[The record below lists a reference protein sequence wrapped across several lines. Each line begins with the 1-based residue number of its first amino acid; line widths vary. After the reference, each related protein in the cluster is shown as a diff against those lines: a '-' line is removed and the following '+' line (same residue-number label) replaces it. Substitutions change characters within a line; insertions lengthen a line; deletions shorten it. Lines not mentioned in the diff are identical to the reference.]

1 MANPTSVSNNPL
13 DEAKCG
19 VRYGRGARLS
29 LNLSDQRTC
38 FPEKTLPARL
48 FRSARNDRN
57 RFVALYVALVLGL
70 LIAAA
75 AFVYEAR
82 VVIADGVA
90 EDSAFSILSTT
101 NRVLDDL
108 QDAETGQR
116 GYLLT
121 GSAAYLQP
129 YERGSRDVEQ
139 ALRQLYLSAGADAA
153 SMHIVRRIDG
163 LRHTKLAELAQTI
176 DLARGGDRGGAIA
189 LVQTDEGKRE
199 MDKLRADFAQ
209 LSELWQAR
217 QHQAAADARQRVM
230 FGAGALA
237 AVAIFVGALLAY
249 ALAVQRRAF
258 ANIRAYSEAMD
269 REAALDSLTGLPN
282 RRRLLAAIDAVA
294 AVSGIETRK
303 VALLYLDVDGFK
315 SVNDVL
321 GHSAGDFFLRRLA
334 KWLSAVVRREDM
346 LARVGGDEFVAL
358 LTDYGNDDDLRRLAR
373 RLIEQVQAVAQAEY
387 AGRFSIGLSIG
398 IATYPDRVTNIRQLM
413 DVADSAMYVAKRE
426 RSAFRFGPVTANDQA
441 YGVSVS
447 K

>member
-1 MANPTSVSNNPL
+1 M
-13 DEAKCG
+13 
-19 VRYGRGARLS
+19 
-29 LNLSDQRTC
+29 
-38 FPEKTLPARL
+38 PARL

-57 RFVALYVALVLGL
+57 RFVALYIALVFGL

-82 VVIADGVA
+82 VIISDGVA
-90 EDSAFSILSTT
+90 EDSAFSVLGTT

-121 GSAAYLQP
+121 GSRAYLQP

-139 ALRQLYLSAGADAA
+139 ALRQLYLLAGADSA
-153 SMHIVRRIDG
+153 SMQIVRRIDG
-163 LRHTKLAELAQTI
+163 LRQTKLAELARTV
-176 DLARGGDRGGAIA
+176 DLARNGDRREAIA

-199 MDKLRADFAQ
+199 MDRLRAGFAQ

-217 QHQAAADARQRVM
+217 QHRAAADARRRVI

-237 AVAIFVGALLAY
+237 AVASFVGALLAY
-249 ALAVQRRAF
+249 ALVVQRRAF

-294 AVSGIETRK
+294 AEPGIDTRK

-321 GHSAGDFFLRRLA
+321 GHSAGDVFLRRLA

-358 LTDYGNDDDLRRLAR
+358 LSDYGNDDDLRRLAR

-413 DVADSAMYVAKRE
+413 DVADAAMYVAKRE
-426 RSAFRFGPVTANDQA
+426 RLAFRFGPVTANDQA
-441 YGVSVS
+441 YDVSASANSS

>member
-1 MANPTSVSNNPL
+1 M
-13 DEAKCG
+13 
-19 VRYGRGARLS
+19 
-29 LNLSDQRTC
+29 
-38 FPEKTLPARL
+38 PARL

-82 VVIADGVA
+82 VVIADGIA

-129 YERGSRDVEQ
+129 YERGARDVEQ
-139 ALRQLYLSAGADAA
+139 ALRQLYLSTGADAA
-153 SMHIVRRIDG
+153 SMRIVRRIDG
-163 LRHTKLAELAQTI
+163 LRQTKLAELARTI
-176 DLARGGDRGGAIA
+176 DLARAGDRTDAIA

-294 AVSGIETRK
+294 AEPGIETRK

-413 DVADSAMYVAKRE
+413 DVADAAMYVAKRE